1 MDHDAAHLLVADL
14 LQGTRDPARRDEVA
28 RHVDGCAECQA
39 WRDTYLLLARSLAA
53 DPAGGHP
60 DAGALAEYALHP
72 FGLADPER
80 AAVEAHLE
88 RCGEC
93 RRHADLAR
101 RAVHEAPVQPAA
113 GTWARVRPYAIAAS
127 LLVFVGSA
135 TVFFFQAQTLRQELD
150 ALRGWS
156 GPIGYVV
163 LQDAQRGSEETPRLT
178 LQPRQPYGL
187 LAVRLDLPADASG
200 DDRVVFELVG
210 GDGRVAWTTST
221 SAEDTREN
229 VATFGALLLPVP
241 RRVASNG
248 RYEFVVSLERRGRR
262 TPILQRPLQVE
273 VVN

>member
-14 LQGTRDPARRDEVA
+14 VQGTLDPPRRDEVE
-28 RHVDGCAECQA
+28 RHLDGCAECQA
-39 WRDTYLLLARSLAA
+39 WRETYLLLARSLAV
-53 DPAGGHP
+53 DPTGGHP
-60 DAGALAEYALHP
+60 DAGTLAAYGLHASR
-72 FGLADPER
+72 LADSDR
-80 AAVEAHLE
+80 AAVAAHLE
-88 RCGEC
+88 QCGEC
-93 RRHADLAR
+93 RRHVDLIR
-101 RAVHEAPVQPAA
+101 RAVDEAPVQPAA
-113 GTWARVRPYAIAAS
+113 GVWARVRPYAIAAS
-127 LLVFVGSA
+127 LLVFVGGA
-135 TVFFFQAQTLRQELD
+135 AAFFFQAQTLRHELD

-156 GPIGYVV
+156 GPIGYVL
-163 LQDAQRGSEETPRLT
+163 LQDAQRGTTETPRLT

-210 GDGRVAWTTST
+210 GDGSVAWTTST
-221 SAEDTREN
+221 SAEEMREN

-262 TPILQRPLQVE
+262 TPILQLPLQVE